1 MNRLIK
7 ALVLIN
13 SLNLTKLNVF
23 SQTWKRKAC
32 LQYDNKIT

>member
-1 MNRLIK
+1 MNILIK

-13 SLNLTKLNVF
+13 SLNLTKNVF